1 MMKFL
6 LSKHSRSIFI
16 FALLSLFMCM
26 AAGKVYAEER
36 NPVVKIDNTS
46 YTSSGTEVTLRLW
59 MFNWKYAVPNTKKY
73 NARFT
78 GDVSL
83 YIDDKEVGKLNSMWG
98 LISGSSYTFFKD
110 EPGIVGKSSDINLD
124 GTNVGTAQFQDLKS
138 VQTCPYNNNTTENS
152 WYTVDLKLS
161 FNKSFS
167 YYGHKITVKGKWQD
181 QSSGSVVEKNVTLA
195 NDINGFVRPINLK
208 VQPSGDNMVFSW
220 KQQGYNNNAS
230 TLGKWIVYKRED
242 GNNVKLGEVAA
253 NEHSLSIEK
262 KQYSCSNG
270 YIMTF
275 LPNVC
280 EGEETVCGL
289 TTSLAA
295 TGHQINDDDIC
306 QMCGHSF
313 FRYHTSDGNIVD
325 ISGKDF
331 GANVV
336 SHEVVDGECVIEF
349 DAPITKIPQYAFKTT
364 KLVGELR
371 IPNTVTSIQDYAFNL
386 CTGLT
391 GNLVIPNSVTE
402 IGNNAFYKCTGF
414 NGTLTLS
421 SNLKTIGDNAFYEC
435 SGFTGSLTLPN
446 SVTTIGRS
454 AFIFCNSFTN
464 LELPKA
470 LSAIPYQA
478 FRNCSGL
485 SGNLV
490 IPDGVTEIGEYAFY
504 GCPGFK
510 GTLKLSSNLK
520 TIGKYAFY
528 SCSGFTKI
536 EFPETMSLNVIPEWT
551 FWGCTS
557 LSGNLVIP
565 NSVTKI
571 GDNAFYNC
579 KGFNGTLTLSNNL
592 KVIGENAFEQ
602 CSGFTGALTLPNS
615 LTTIESMTFMGCS
628 GFTGNLTIPNSVTT
642 IGSYAFNNCSG
653 FTGDL
658 IIPNS
663 VTKIGNEAFSDC
675 SGFTGNLTISNSVT
689 TIGNYTFFRCSGFT
703 GDLIIPNSVTTI
715 GIEAFSYCSEFKGNL
730 TIPNSVTTIE
740 ERAFLGCSGFTGNLT
755 IPNSVTT
762 IGPSAFLGCSGFTGN
777 LTISNSVTTIGKQAF
792 YECYG
797 FTGDLT
803 IPNSVT
809 TIENSTFENCFGFK
823 GKLTIP
829 NSVTTIGNSA
839 FGGCFGFT
847 GKLTIPNSVTTIG
860 NSAFGGCSGFTG
872 KLTIPNSVTT
882 IGYSAFGGCSGFT
895 GDLII
900 PNSVTTIGNL
910 AFRGCSGFTGDLS
923 LPKSL
928 EIVGSLSFTN
938 CKKIKTIKFQSLPKV
953 LDGSLDNYI
962 NYKAIFS
969 LSDDSYISDKASGTV
984 NAISYTRVM
993 TSNWGTLVLPY
1004 PLKLTGNEPY
1014 RLYSIDNMT
1023 GEELVLKQLE
1033 GVVAAGTPCVVKRNG
1048 SEAELTFG
1056 NNKAKLNMAINDQ
1069 LMDGMNFSGT
1079 YWTKDVTNGYIIA
1092 KDCFWSVAELNKSD
1106 LVKGVKV
1113 KPFRAW
1119 LDGTSPNGASQ
1130 LSICVS
1136 DTATGIGAAGTIDVL
1151 NDTATEYYDL
1161 SGKRLDEPQKGVN
1174 IVRMKSGKTM
1184 KIIIK

>member
-1 MMKFL
+1 
-6 LSKHSRSIFI
+6 
-16 FALLSLFMCM
+16 M
-26 AAGKVYAEER
+26 AAGKASAAGL
-36 NPVVKIDNTS
+36 NPVVKIDKTS
-46 YTSSGTEVTLRLW
+46 YTSSGTEVTLKLW
-59 MFNWKYAVPNTKKY
+59 MFNWKYAAFSPKQY

-78 GDVSL
+78 GDVYL

-124 GTNVGTAQFQDLKS
+124 GTNVGTAQLQDFKS
-138 VQTCPYNNNTTENS
+138 GQTCPYNSNTTEDS
-152 WYTVDLKLS
+152 WSTVDLKLS

-181 QSSGSVVEKNVTLA
+181 QSSGTLVA
-195 NDINGFVRPINLK
+195 KDVALDNDINGFVRPVNLSA
-208 VQPSGDNMVFSW
+208 QPSGDNMVFSW

-289 TTSLAA
+289 TTTIAA
-295 TGHQINDDDIC
+295 TGHQLKDDIC

-313 FRYHTSDGNIVD
+313 FRYHTSDGNKVD
-325 ISGKDF
+325 ISRRDF

-402 IGNNAFYKCTGF
+402 IGNNAFYKCKGF

-715 GIEAFSYCSEFKGNL
+715 G
-730 TIPNSVTTIE
+730 
-740 ERAFLGCSGFTGNLT
+740 
-755 IPNSVTT
+755 
-762 IGPSAFLGCSGFTGN
+762 
-777 LTISNSVTTIGKQAF
+777 
-792 YECYG
+792 
-797 FTGDLT
+797 
-803 IPNSVT
+803 
-809 TIENSTFENCFGFK
+809 
-823 GKLTIP
+823 
-829 NSVTTIGNSA
+829 
-839 FGGCFGFT
+839 
-847 GKLTIPNSVTTIG
+847 
-860 NSAFGGCSGFTG
+860 
-872 KLTIPNSVTT
+872 
-882 IGYSAFGGCSGFT
+882 YSAFGGCSGFT

-969 LSDDSYISDKASGTV
+969 LSDDSYISPEATGTV
-984 NAISYTRVM
+984 NAISYTRKM
-993 TSNWGTLVLPY
+993 SSDWGTLILPY
-1004 PLKLTGNEPY
+1004 PLKLTGSEPY
-1014 RLYSIDNMT
+1014 RLYNIETVTDD
-1023 GEELVLKQLE
+1023 ELVLKQLDKD
-1033 GVVAAGTPCVVKRNG
+1033 VLAGTPCVVKRNG

-1056 NNKAKLNMAINDQ
+1056 ANNAELNMTI
-1069 LMDGMNFSGT
+1069 DGKTVGDMTFRGT
-1079 YWTKDVTNGYIIA
+1079 YRTEEVNSGYVIS
-1092 KDCFWSVAELNKSD
+1092 KNSFWNVAELNKSD

-1119 LDGTSPNGASQ
+1119 LDGTLPNGASQ

-1161 SGKRLDEPQKGVN
+1161 SGKRLDEPQRGVN
-1174 IVRMKSGKTM
+1174 IVRMKSGKTK